1 MRYGVGY
8 KGSKSRIA
16 RDIIGV
22 LPPGSRLI
30 DLFGGGGA
38 ISHCA
43 FESGKWSEIIYS
55 DNEPSIVSLVKG
67 LFNGDFRS
75 KSALYA
81 WVSRERFYAEKDND
95 PIIRWVWSFSNNGKD
110 YLYGANIEPQKEA
123 IHRAIVDKVYS
134 KTFLDIT
141 GGTVPFYHH
150 SITDRKKDWLRF
162 CRLVLHSV
170 DFNRVPHL
178 ERLTIIQS
186 VINLEQITGACGGLS
201 GIECLCRDYKSY
213 EYCEGDIVYCDPPYA
228 KTKCDSYS
236 GFNNKAFWDWARTI
250 PCYVSEYH
258 APQGFTQIW
267 EKAVPVL
274 STSDGNSRKTI
285 ERLFKSPACK

>member
-16 RDIIGV
+16 RDIIGA
-22 LPPGSRLI
+22 LPPGRCLV
-30 DLFGGGGA
+30 DLFGGGGS

-43 FESGKWSEIIYS
+43 FESGKWGRVVYS
-55 DNEPSIVSLVKG
+55 DCDPSIVALVRC

-75 KSALYA
+75 KVGLFD
-81 WVSRERFYAEKDND
+81 WVSRDRFYAEKDTN
-95 PIIRWVWSFSNNGKD
+95 PVIRWCWSFSNNGKD

-123 IHRAIVDKVYS
+123 IHRAIVDKTYL
-134 KTFLDIT
+134 KGFLDIT

-150 SITDRKKDWLRF
+150 TIDERKGDWLRF
-162 CRLVLHSV
+162 CRMVLHSV
-170 DFNRVPHL
+170 DKFRVPHL
-178 ERLTIIQS
+178 ERLTNIRK
-186 VINLEQITGACGGLS
+186 VNLDPFS
-201 GIECLCRDYKSY
+201 RDSKIECLCRDYSEY
-213 EYCEGDIVYCDPPYA
+213 EYRDGDIVYCDPPYA

-236 GFNNKAFWDWARTI
+236 GFDNKQFWDWASSI

-258 APQGFTQIW
+258 APQGFTQVW

-274 STSDGNSRKTI
+274 STSDGNSRKVV
-285 ERLFKSPACK
+285 ERLFKSPTCK